1 MTDSEAKLLETFSDD
16 TWFLPPLGREL
27 SFRSLED
34 WLKTKLPPLGGAV
47 TAATPF
53 RTYLKI
59 CRGYESAVVLS
70 ITTLLQKDVGAAQSL
85 CSASGKSSSKDLGPG
100 YLHWTSYY
108 CTGASG
114 LSQQR
119 KLQSA
124 FGRPEKEDKK
134 VVGWLQD
141 LTDDV
146 LLYHVEKLV
155 SPAMRTRVAREWQR
169 HEFASQKA
177 QPSGGG
183 AQKTIQR
190 FRWKHAKA
198 CIGKDLPDQD
208 VRTVTDAVASIIRSE
223 GGQLLSWTQVWLTL
237 QILAARLEVSY
248 PNAHWCKQFLGQ
260 VSSQEIRAGQLDVP
274 TSKSEMATFDIT
286 EFEDQV
292 LALAQDTLPRAP
304 IPPGPRA
311 RPHQHVAGRAGAPSQ
326 AQVGRQARDAAR

>member
-1 MTDSEAKLLETFSDD
+1 MTDAETTLLEAFSDE
-16 TWFLPPLGREL
+16 TWFPRPLGREM

-59 CRGYESAVVLS
+59 CRGYEGAVVLA

-85 CSASGKSSSKDLGPG
+85 CTASGKSSVKDLGPG

-124 FGRPEKEDKK
+124 LGRLEKKDKQ
-134 VVGWLQD
+134 VVAWLQD

-146 LLYHVEKLV
+146 LLFYIEKLV

-169 HEFASQKA
+169 HVMASKKA
-177 QPSGGG
+177 
-183 AQKTIQR
+183 
-190 FRWKHAKA
+190 
-198 CIGKDLPDQD
+198 
-208 VRTVTDAVASIIRSE
+208 
-223 GGQLLSWTQVWLTL
+223 
-237 QILAARLEVSY
+237 
-248 PNAHWCKQFLGQ
+248 
-260 VSSQEIRAGQLDVP
+260 
-274 TSKSEMATFDIT
+274 
-286 EFEDQV
+286 
-292 LALAQDTLPRAP
+292 
-304 IPPGPRA
+304 
-311 RPHQHVAGRAGAPSQ
+311 
-326 AQVGRQARDAAR
+326 